1 MWCNYSCIYNIY
13 VYIYTP
19 THTYIY
25 IYIKAFYFK
34 KLLHSKS
41 AVESLQ
47 GMVSSLS
54 WALSLP
60 SLWPGLWTS
69 QCALWPTLRAWRERS
84 THVHDPR
91 PTCFYGEFLIPVLMK
106 TWGFIYIYCVR
117 INRSVQHFYIKA
129 LSLASFQRS
138 SPTDK
143 SACTQQVVTFH
154 GSGAQQQ
161 LTWKHSG
168 IAQQQT
174 ELLGNSPKQ
183 QRDAQ
188 QERRAWSQLRQC
200 GGLSTQWQNNMQQ
213 PHQQIQM
220 EQMHSQQ

>member
-1 MWCNYSCIYNIY
+1 MDENGIILVVTVVGAGLVPNNS
-13 VYIYTP
+13 
-19 THTYIY
+19 YIY
-25 IYIKAFYFK
+25 I
-34 KLLHSKS
+34 
-41 AVESLQ
+41 
-47 GMVSSLS
+47 
-54 WALSLP
+54 
-60 SLWPGLWTS
+60 
-69 QCALWPTLRAWRERS
+69 
-84 THVHDPR
+84 
-91 PTCFYGEFLIPVLMK
+91 
-106 TWGFIYIYCVR
+106 VR

-129 LSLASFQRS
+129 LSLAAFQRS

-188 QERRAWSQLRQC
+188 QERRA
-200 GGLSTQWQNNMQQ
+200 
-213 PHQQIQM
+213 
-220 EQMHSQQ
+220 